1 MLHLAQVQ
9 RNPATER
16 RELYSLAFR
25 PPEAPWRIIA
35 PQPLPYAK
43 PLTWGDGVLLLVE
56 ITEGGQINQITPA
69 RDWVLELVD
78 LYLSGEAITPEA
90 IAETQAHLEQWRQE
104 VVVQNQ
110 DLTRR
115 HLELEARRDELQR
128 LEESLKEQREELQ
141 RRENQWR
148 RSQEEEEDDQD
159 TLH

>member
-9 RNPATER
+9 KNPATER
-16 RELYSLAFR
+16 LELYSLAFCS
-25 PPEAPWRIIA
+25 PEAPWRVIA
-35 PQPLPYAK
+35 PHPLPPTS
-43 PLTWGDGVLLLVE
+43 PLPWSDGVLLLVE
-56 ITEGGQINQITPA
+56 MTEGGQITQIAPA
-69 RDWVLELVD
+69 AAWVLELVE

-90 IAETQAHLEQWRQE
+90 IAETQAQLEQWRQE

-128 LEESLKEQREELQ
+128 LEESLKDQREELQ
-141 RRENQWR
+141 RWEKQLR
-148 RSQEEEEDDQD
+148 RSQEEEDDRD